1 MNTRTRRAGAAAVA
15 AVAAGAV
22 SFFGASPAS
31 AAEPT
36 GLGLCSSV
44 AGLSPGQAANRLGMS
59 VNRVSALCGHVLA
72 APQSQS
78 PAPAPVLA
86 PLPLVGELGQAA
98 GGTLNGLGG
107 VVGGSPQGVPGLP
120 QTPGAPAP
128 AGPVVAPPAAAVGP
142 APVSGPYVGSLLT
155 PAQFMSYDLGALG
168 GAAFARYDLALFP
181 GFGSGRVPMFGLLG
195 AAPGAGGPSDVA
207 AAGSAQ
213 TLPADV
219 ARLAPQVMA
228 AVLVL
233 AGVSAVFVRSWVLS
247 SSTARRPRGRRA

>member
-1 MNTRTRRAGAAAVA
+1 MNTRARRAGAAAVA

-22 SFFGASPAS
+22 SFFGAGPAS

-36 GLGLCSSV
+36 GLGLCRPV
-44 AGLSPGQAANRLGMS
+44 AGLSPGQAAGVLGMS
-59 VNRVSALCGHVLA
+59 VNRVVAKCGHVLA
-72 APQSQS
+72 APETQS
-78 PAPAPVLA
+78 PAPVPVLG
-86 PLPLVGELGQAA
+86 PLVGGVGQAV
-98 GGTLNGLGG
+98 GGTVNGVGG
-107 VVGGSPQGVPGLP
+107 AVGGSPSGVLP

-128 AGPVVAPPAAAVGP
+128 GASPGAPAAPPAAAVGP
-142 APVSGPYVGSLLT
+142 APVSGPYAGALLT

-168 GAAFARYDLALFP
+168 GAAFARYDLAMFP
-181 GFGSGRVPMFGLLG
+181 GFGSGRIPTFGLLG
-195 AAPGAGGPSDVA
+195 AEPGAGGPSDVA

-213 TLPADV
+213 ALPADV

-247 SSTARRPRGRRA
+247 GTTARRPVRRRA

>member
-36 GLGLCSSV
+36 GLGPCGSV
-44 AGLSPGQAANRLGMS
+44 AGLSPAQAAGALGMS
-59 VNRVSALCGHVLA
+59 VNRVVRLCGHVLA
-72 APQSQS
+72 APESQS
-78 PAPAPVLA
+78 PAPAPVLT
-86 PLPLVGELGQAA
+86 PLPLLGELGQAA
-98 GGTLNGLGG
+98 GGTVNGLGG
-107 VVGGSPQGVPGLP
+107 VVGGSPQGVFPPAPGGAAGA
-120 QTPGAPAP
+120 PGAP
-128 AGPVVAPPAAAVGP
+128 VAPPAAAVGP
-142 APVSGPYVGSLLT
+142 APVSGPSVVGLLS

-181 GFGSGRVPMFGLLG
+181 GFGSGRVPSFGLLG
-195 AAPGAGGPSDVA
+195 TVPGAGVPSDVA

-213 TLPADV
+213 TLPADA

-247 SSTARRPRGRRA
+247 GSTTRRPGRRRA

>member
-22 SFFGASPAS
+22 SFFGAGPAS

-36 GLGLCSSV
+36 GLGLCRSV
-44 AGLSPGQAANRLGMS
+44 AGLSPGQAAGVLGMS
-59 VNRVSALCGHVLA
+59 VNRVVAKCGHVLA
-72 APQSQS
+72 APETQS
-78 PAPAPVLA
+78 PAPAPL
-86 PLPLVGELGQAA
+86 LGPLVGGIGQAV
-98 GGTLNGLGG
+98 GGTVNSVGG
-107 VVGGSPQGVPGLP
+107 AVVGGSPSGVLP

-128 AGPVVAPPAAAVGP
+128 GAPAAPPAAAVGP
-142 APVSGPYVGSLLT
+142 APVSGPYAGALLT

-168 GAAFARYDLALFP
+168 GAAFARYDLAMFP
-181 GFGSGRVPMFGLLG
+181 GFGSGRIPTFGLLG
-195 AAPGAGGPSDVA
+195 AEPGAGSPSDVA

-213 TLPADV
+213 ALPADV

-247 SSTARRPRGRRA
+247 GSTARRPRGRRA